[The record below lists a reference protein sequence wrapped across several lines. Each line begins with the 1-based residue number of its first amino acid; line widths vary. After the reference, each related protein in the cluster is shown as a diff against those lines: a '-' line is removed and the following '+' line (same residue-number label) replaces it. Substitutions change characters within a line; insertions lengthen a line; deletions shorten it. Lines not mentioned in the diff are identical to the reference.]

1 MKTPFARLWRVE
13 GKKNGNDGMKDILA
27 SPTRALVAGLVVSV
41 ATLAIAIGY
50 GGTDVRGLVS
60 FLVRWLHIAAAIVWL
75 GMIWFVN
82 FIQLVA
88 VAETDQPGRA
98 AIMKHI
104 VPRVAATFRQ
114 ASNWTVASGV
124 ALLFTSGYL
133 GGKLMFGAPVF
144 VPTMRNALL
153 WTGTLGAMAMYMFV
167 HMMIWPGLRIV
178 LGMEPADTDKIAA
191 ARLRVAT
198 YARLN
203 LVLAVPVTVA
213 MVAAAHLY

>member
-1 MKTPFARLWRVE
+1 
-13 GKKNGNDGMKDILA
+13 MKDILA
-27 SPTRALVAGLVVSV
+27 SPLRALVAGLALSAVM
-41 ATLAIAIGY
+41 LGIAIGY

-60 FLVRWLHIAAAIVWL
+60 FLVRWVHIAAAIVWL

-88 VAETDQPGRA
+88 VAESDQPARG

-114 ASNWTVASGV
+114 ASHWTIASGA
-124 ALLFTSGYL
+124 ALLVTSGYL
-133 GGKLMFGAPVF
+133 GGSLMFGAPVF

-153 WTGTLGAMAMYMFV
+153 WAGTLGALAMYMFV
-167 HMMIWPGLRIV
+167 HMMIWPSLRIV
-178 LGMEPADTDKIAA
+178 LGMVPGDADKIAA
-191 ARLRVAT
+191 ARVRVAT
-198 YARLN
+198 YARWN